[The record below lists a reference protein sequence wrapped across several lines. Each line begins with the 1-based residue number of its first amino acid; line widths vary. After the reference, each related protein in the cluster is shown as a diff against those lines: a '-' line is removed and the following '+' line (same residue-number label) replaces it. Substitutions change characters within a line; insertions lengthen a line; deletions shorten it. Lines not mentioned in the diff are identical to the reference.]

1 MASTNVMSRE
11 LPGTTG
17 RSRHLS
23 EREEAPRASE
33 ANVGQVERVA
43 SAALGG
49 TLLLLGLGRRS
60 LGGAAV
66 AALGGGLVYR
76 AATGHCHLY
85 EALGVDTAADRG
97 AAAGASEDAPEAVA
111 AITIGK
117 PAEELDRLWRDPQT
131 LTRITSGFAE
141 VTPAGDGRMHW
152 KVAGPARAGLRM
164 GHAGR
169 RGPAGSGA
177 CAGSRSEGASLPSE
191 GEVRFRP
198 APGDRGTEVTLRI
211 RFNPP
216 GGALGV
222 AAAKL
227 LGFVPRLFAERAI
240 HYFRALAETGEIP
253 TTDRQPAARA
263 DTR

>member
-1 MASTNVMSRE
+1 MATTNLTFRDPS
-11 LPGTTG
+11 GTTG
-17 RSRHLS
+17 RTRHPSR
-23 EREEAPRASE
+23 REAVRRTSDP
-33 ANVGQVERVA
+33 NVGQAERVA
-43 SAALGG
+43 SAAFGG

-76 AATGHCHLY
+76 AATGRCHLY
-85 EALGVDTAADRG
+85 EALGVDTAPDRRAADRP
-97 AAAGASEDAPEAVA
+97 SEDAPEAVA

-141 VTPAGDGRMHW
+141 VTPAGDCRMHW
-152 KVAGPARAGLRM
+152 KV
-164 GHAGR
+164 
-169 RGPAGSGA
+169 RGPLGRDFEWATRVVEDRPGRVQRWQSV
-177 CAGSRSEGASLPSE
+177 EGASLPSE
-191 GEVRFRP
+191 GEVHFRP
-198 APGDRGTEVTLRI
+198 APGDRGTEVSLRI

-216 GGALGV
+216 GGAVGL

-227 LGFVPRLFAERAI
+227 LGFVPRLFAERAL

>member
-1 MASTNVMSRE
+1 MATTNVLFRE
-11 LPGTTG
+11 TPVTTG
-17 RSRHLS
+17 GTRHLS
-23 EREEAPRASE
+23 LREAGRRTSG
-33 ANVGQVERVA
+33 ANVGQAERVA

-97 AAAGASEDAPEAVA
+97 AAAGASEDSPEAVV

-117 PAEELDRLWRDPQT
+117 PAEDLERLWRDPRT

-141 VTPAGDGRMHW
+141 VTPAGDGRMRW
-152 KVAGPARAGLRM
+152 KV
-164 GHAGR
+164 
-169 RGPAGSGA
+169 RGPLGRDFEWDTQVVEDRPGSGQRWQ
-177 CAGSRSEGASLPSE
+177 SVDGASLPSE
-191 GEVRFRP
+191 GEIHFRP

-211 RFNPP
+211 RFNMP
-216 GGALGV
+216 GGALGL

-227 LGFVPRLFAERAI
+227 LGFVPKLFAERAI

-253 TTDRQPAARA
+253 TTERQPAARA

>member
-1 MASTNVMSRE
+1 MTSSNVMFRE
-11 LPGTTG
+11 PPGATG
-17 RSRHLS
+17 RTRHPS
-23 EREEAPRASE
+23 NGEAAPRTSG
-33 ANVGQVERVA
+33 ANVGQAERVA

-49 TLLLLGLGRRS
+49 TLLMLGLGRRS

-76 AATGHCHLY
+76 AATGHCNLY
-85 EALGVDTAADRG
+85 EALGVDTAPGRG
-97 AAAGASEDAPEAVA
+97 AGPSADAPEAVA

-117 PAEELDRLWRDPQT
+117 PAEELDRLWREPQT
-131 LTRITSGFAE
+131 LTRITSGLAE

-152 KVAGPARAGLRM
+152 KV
-164 GHAGR
+164 
-169 RGPAGSGA
+169 RGPLGRDLAWDTRVVEDRPGSGQRWE
-177 CAGSRSEGASLPSE
+177 SVEGASLPSA

-198 APGDRGTEVTLRI
+198 APGDRGTEVTLRL

-216 GGALGV
+216 GGPLGLE
-222 AAAKL
+222 AGKL
-227 LGFVPRLFAERAI
+227 LGIVPRLFADRAL

-263 DTR
+263 DSR

>member
-11 LPGTTG
+11 LPGATG
-17 RSRHLS
+17 RFRHLS
-23 EREEAPRASE
+23 EREAAPRASE
-33 ANVGQVERVA
+33 ANIGQVERVA

-85 EALGVDTAADRG
+85 EALGVDTADDRG

-131 LTRITSGFAE
+131 LTRITSGLAE

-152 KVAGPARAGLRM
+152 KV
-164 GHAGR
+164 
-169 RGPAGSGA
+169 RGPLGRDFEWDTRVVEDRPGSGQRWQ
-177 CAGSRSEGASLPSE
+177 SVEGASLPSE
-191 GEVRFRP
+191 GEVQFRP

-211 RFNPP
+211 RFHPP
-216 GGALGV
+216 GGALGL
-222 AAAKL
+222 AASKL
-227 LGFVPRLFAERAI
+227 LGFVPRLFAERAL

>member
-1 MASTNVMSRE
+1 MASTNVTFLEPSR
-11 LPGTTG
+11 TTG
-17 RSRHLS
+17 RTRHLS
-23 EREEAPRASE
+23 RREAGRRTSDS
-33 ANVGQVERVA
+33 NVGQAERVA

-49 TLLLLGLGRRS
+49 TLLMLGLGRRS
-60 LGGAAV
+60 LGGVAV

-76 AATGHCHLY
+76 AATGQCHFY
-85 EALGVDTAADRG
+85 EALGLDTAHDRE
-97 AAAGASEDAPEAVA
+97 ASPEASEAVA

-141 VTPAGDGRMHW
+141 LTPAGDGRTNW
-152 KVAGPARAGLRM
+152 KV
-164 GHAGR
+164 
-169 RGPAGSGA
+169 RGPLGRDLEWDTRVVEDRPGWEQRWQSV
-177 CAGSRSEGASLPSE
+177 EGASVPSE
-191 GEVRFRP
+191 GEIHFRP

-216 GGALGV
+216 GGALGL

-227 LGFVPRLFAERAI
+227 LGFVPRLFAERAL

-253 TTDRQPAARA
+253 TTDQQPAARA

>member
-17 RSRHLS
+17 RSRPLS
-23 EREEAPRASE
+23 EREPAPGTSE

-60 LGGAAV
+60 PGGAAV

-76 AATGHCHLY
+76 AATGHCHLS

-97 AAAGASEDAPEAVA
+97 AAGASADAPEAVA

-131 LTRITSGFAE
+131 LTRITSGLAE

-152 KVAGPARAGLRM
+152 KV
-164 GHAGR
+164 
-169 RGPAGSGA
+169 RGPLGRDFEWDTRVVEDRTGLGQRWQSVD
-177 CAGSRSEGASLPSE
+177 GASLPSE
-191 GEVRFRP
+191 GEIRFRP

-216 GGALGV
+216 GGVLGL

-227 LGFVPRLFAERAI
+227 LGFMPRLFAERTL

>member
-1 MASTNVMSRE
+1 MPSTNVMFRE
-11 LPGTTG
+11 RPETTG
-17 RSRHLS
+17 RTRHLPK
-23 EREEAPRASE
+23 REASRRTSAP
-33 ANVGQVERVA
+33 NVGQAERAA

-131 LTRITSGFAE
+131 LTRITSGLAE

-152 KVAGPARAGLRM
+152 KV
-164 GHAGR
+164 
-169 RGPAGSGA
+169 RGPLGRDLEWDTQVVEDRPGGGQRWQSVD
-177 CAGSRSEGASLPSE
+177 GASLPSE

-198 APGDRGTEVTLRI
+198 APVDRGTEVTLRI

-216 GGALGV
+216 GGALGL

-227 LGFVPRLFAERAI
+227 LGFVPRLFVERAL

-263 DTR
+263 DSR